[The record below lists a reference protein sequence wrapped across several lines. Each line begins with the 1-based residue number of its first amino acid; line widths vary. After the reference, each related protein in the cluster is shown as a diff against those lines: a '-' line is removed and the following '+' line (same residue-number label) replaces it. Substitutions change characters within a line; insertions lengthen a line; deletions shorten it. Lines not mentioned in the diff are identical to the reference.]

1 MNFFCALNQL
11 KDKQIKI
18 NVMYIYIKHD
28 LRKAV
33 TNCTVIYI
41 YIEDTF
47 LIHFLVVRVQFRNV
61 LSLLKFNFNFNFF
74 AMDCNRFL
82 YTI

>member
-1 MNFFCALNQL
+1 MIFAKQL
-11 KDKQIKI
+11 QI
-18 NVMYIYIKHD
+18 VQ
-28 LRKAV
+28 L
-33 TNCTVIYI
+33 YI
-41 YIEDTF
+41 YIEDTYISTL

-61 LSLLKFNFNFNFF
+61 LSLLKFNFNFF